1 MQQKEPENT
10 KQPPLS
16 CHGSGSST
24 ADNNRAATPYFSFLG
39 LVLAVFGEEVGEDV
53 SAATGHVHQGALLP
67 QAEAR
72 GNSQH
77 QSDGLDHQGPFAQIT
92 PYNKPTQ
99 NSLDLRFKE
108 IRVYIIVG
116 RTRIM
121 LQHLMKVTAYCTFEN
136 EALALVTM
144 TTGFLLPRKLIL

>member
-10 KQPPLS
+10 KQTHLS
-16 CHGSGSST
+16 CHGGGSSA
-24 ADNNRAATPYFSFLG
+24 ADNDRAASPYFSFLG
-39 LVLAVFGEEVGEDV
+39 FVLAVFGEEVGEDV
-53 SAATGHVHQGALLP
+53 STATSHVHQGALLP

-92 PYNKPTQ
+92 PNNKPTQ

-108 IRVYIIVG
+108 IRVY
-116 RTRIM
+116 TNYYN
-121 LQHLMKVTAYCTFEN
+121 HLINLFFSCDGFITSQ
-136 EALALVTM
+136 LADNI
-144 TTGFLLPRKLIL
+144 KNQNYASAI